1 MSRMAIDAKMR
12 QRRFAQTVE
21 AKERAAAS
29 SVGEVTAS
37 PAAAEGE
44 EGGELAADESGD
56 AVAEGQ
62 HEGGSDKQQKTQKSL
77 YVCTGCGWFGTART
91 LGLKA
96 RIKGSV
102 PSNNHASRMPN
113 CRHGPCL
120 VRSTERTPG
129 QSRKQDAAAY
139 LARCTRE
146 QRALGMPPTG
156 GCPPCMPTPEGRPD
170 GDQWVI
176 VQIPEGVAPGETF
189 EHINHNGRYTMIL
202 TVPEGAKAGDTLGT
216 PSGNKRKRSA
226 REGQRRAER
235 RAATVERAT
244 AERDAAERDTD
255 ARDADAR
262 AAAKRAANERDAAE
276 AKRLA
281 AEIAAQSDAH
291 SVAGGP
297 AQVQGGGPTGEVG
310 DTAGGIEGGGGGTSI
325 STHGGGESEQ
335 GGEHASFTTYG
346 DLQPLTEL

>member
-1 MSRMAIDAKMR
+1 MPLLL
-12 QRRFAQTVE
+12 E
-21 AKERAAAS
+21 
-29 SVGEVTAS
+29 
-37 PAAAEGE
+37 
-44 EGGELAADESGD
+44 
-56 AVAEGQ
+56 
-62 HEGGSDKQQKTQKSL
+62 QKSL
-77 YVCTGCGWFGTART
+77 YVCTGCGWFGSARKLGLMART
-91 LGLKA
+91 
-96 RIKGSV
+96 KGSV

-156 GCPPCMPTPEGRPD
+156 GCLPCMPTPEGMPD
-170 GDQWVI
+170 DDQWVV

-189 EHINHNGRYTMIL
+189 EHINHNGRFMMTV

-244 AERDAAERDTD
+244 AERDAAEI
-255 ARDADAR
+255 AADAQAAAER
-262 AAAKRAANERDAAE
+262 ATAEIAAAKRAAVAE

-281 AEIAAQSDAH
+281 AEIAARSNAH
-291 SVAGGP
+291 STDCGSVLR
-297 AQVQGGGPTGEVG
+297 QGGGPAGEVEG
-310 DTAGGIEGGGGGTSI
+310 AAGGGEGGSGATSA
-325 STHGGGESEQ
+325 SAHGGGESAQ
-335 GGEHASFTTYG
+335 GGGHADFAIYG
-346 DLQPLTEL
+346 DLQPSSTEL